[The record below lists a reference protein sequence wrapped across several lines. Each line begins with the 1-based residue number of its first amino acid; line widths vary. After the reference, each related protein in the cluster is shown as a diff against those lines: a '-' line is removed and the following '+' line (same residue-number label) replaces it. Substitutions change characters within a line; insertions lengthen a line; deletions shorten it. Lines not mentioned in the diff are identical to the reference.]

1 MDCVFM
7 AIYQIIHYLRILAS
21 EPGSRERTDF
31 HVQPTS
37 PRMFRFV
44 RSDTVDV
51 FVLCF
56 VFAFAST
63 KTWWRW
69 WCIDWRVWSFEIG
82 NWPGLIARG
91 CGCIYVYTGCMLPF
105 DFLYDTDM
113 RIAYIYVHCIGLMGF
128 ACRCHF
134 GGYRFT
140 TCQFTRS
147 LISDWDSQWFR
158 AECAEDIDFGSFNI
172 CFSEEGFRDRRMGLL
187 CVFKLW

>member
-7 AIYQIIHYLRILAS
+7 AIYQIIHYLRILRS

-91 CGCIYVYTGCMLPF
+91 CGCIYIYTGCMLPF

-113 RIAYIYVHCIGLMGF
+113 RIAYICICIYTYWLDGF
-128 ACRCHF
+128 C
-134 GGYRFT
+134 
-140 TCQFTRS
+140 
-147 LISDWDSQWFR
+147 LPLPFR
-158 AECAEDIDFGSFNI
+158 WVSIYHLPVYSFADK
-172 CFSEEGFRDRRMGLL
+172 RLR
-187 CVFKLW
+187 